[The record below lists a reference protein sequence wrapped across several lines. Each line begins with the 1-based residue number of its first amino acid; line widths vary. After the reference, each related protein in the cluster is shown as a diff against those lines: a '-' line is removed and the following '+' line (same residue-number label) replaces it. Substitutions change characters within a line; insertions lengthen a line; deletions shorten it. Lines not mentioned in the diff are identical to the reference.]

1 MDRKKLKTLVAVTEH
16 RSFSGAARALGT
28 VQSNVSAHISKLE
41 SELGVTLIDRAT
53 NEPTAEGRAVVERA
67 RRIEGEFAALDSDLA
82 FMRDVVSG
90 SIRLGVIGT
99 TARWLVPPLL
109 RRLWDLY
116 PEVHVEVLDAPSTS
130 LVLGLTTGDVDIG
143 VINLPLE
150 EPELR
155 VEKLFEEERIVIAPA
170 GHPLF
175 QRDVVGME
183 ELSEHP
189 LLLEAPGTAFRDV
202 LDTAAREFGV
212 ELTARAEFD
221 GMRLLASLAFAG
233 FGAGVVP
240 ASAISAAAVGG
251 EWKSVRIT
259 GMPTRSVGLVQR
271 RKGLPSAAERV
282 VGQVIREV
290 VHQESPGIAGV
301 EAVQRTTRSPQIG
314 DSPPRA

>member
-1 MDRKKLKTLVAVTEH
+1 
-16 RSFSGAARALGT
+16 
-28 VQSNVSAHISKLE
+28 
-41 SELGVTLIDRAT
+41 
-53 NEPTAEGRAVVERA
+53 
-67 RRIEGEFAALDSDLA
+67 
-82 FMRDVVSG
+82 
-90 SIRLGVIGT
+90 
-99 TARWLVPPLL
+99 
-109 RRLWDLY
+109 
-116 PEVHVEVLDAPSTS
+116 

-143 VINLPLE
+143 VINLPLD

-155 VEKLFEEERIVIAPA
+155 VEKLFEEERIVIAPL

-175 QRDVVGME
+175 QREVVGME

-212 ELTARAEFD
+212 ELKARAEFD

-251 EWKSVRIT
+251 AWKSVRIT

-290 VHQESPGIAGV
+290 VVQESPTIAGV
-301 EAVQRTTRSPQIG
+301 EADKGLSRIPQIG
-314 DSPPRA
+314 TSPPRA